1 MTAAPTHTDPVPKST
16 PTGTPKTSAARYV
29 ALKKGAAKSSSP
41 ATSRRNMSEAAA
53 NTADRLKQVMEKG
66 ARAQWWHRRGTKEA
80 GFWYEDVNGGRI
92 TDEAQLERIKRLVI
106 PPSYADVRVSPSE
119 RNNLQVVAVD
129 MAGRIQYRY
138 HADWAAC
145 QARKKYA
152 KTERFGQRLPLLR
165 RVSNEHI
172 AQSGLH
178 KERVLAVVI
187 RLINSLYFRLGSEDS
202 VTRYHTF
209 GITSL
214 RNYHLKM
221 LPGGELL
228 FQFTGKHH
236 IKQRRMFVDAELADV
251 LAEIKALDGDHLFN
265 YVDAQGQPRAVTPQ
279 DVNAYIKA
287 AMGPGF
293 SGKDFRTWGGT
304 LQAAI
309 ALAEMGKT
317 ENPTQ
322 VKKNIV
328 QAVKQVSEKLGN
340 TPSVCRESYIHPIV
354 FERYAQGV
362 TLRDF
367 RPRALRV
374 IRHTHPEYDL
384 EEAELLKLFTT
395 AADCP
400 A

>member
-1 MTAAPTHTDPVPKST
+1 MTAAPKT
-16 PTGTPKTSAARYV
+16 PTTRHAAPKRD
-29 ALKKGAAKSSSP
+29 AAKPSRP
-41 ATSRRNMSEAAA
+41 TASRRNMSEAAA
-53 NTADRLKQVMEKG
+53 NTADRLRQVMEKG
-66 ARAQWWHRRGTKEA
+66 ARAQWWHRCGTKEA
-80 GFWYEDVNGGRI
+80 GFWYEDANGKRI
-92 TDEAQLERIKRLVI
+92 TDEAQLARVHSLVI
-106 PPSYADVRVSPSE
+106 PPSYTDVRVSPSE

-145 QARKKYA
+145 QARKKYE
-152 KTERFGQRLPLLR
+152 KTEHFGANLPLLR
-165 RVSNEHI
+165 KISNEHI
-172 AQSGLH
+172 AQSGLG

-214 RNYHLKM
+214 RNYHLKI
-221 LPGGELL
+221 LPDGELL

-236 IKQRRMFVDAELADV
+236 IRQRRLFADDALTAV
-251 LAEIKALDGDHLFN
+251 LTEIKAVEGTHLFN
-265 YVDAQGQPRAVTPQ
+265 YIDAQGQPRAVTPQ

-304 LQAAI
+304 LQAAT

-317 ENPTQ
+317 DNPAQ
-322 VKKNIV
+322 AKKNIV
-328 QAVKQVSEKLGN
+328 QAVKRVAAQLGN

-362 TLRDF
+362 TLSDF

-374 IRHTHPEYDL
+374 ISHTHPEYDL

-395 AADCP
+395 QPSCP
-400 A
+400 

>member
-1 MTAAPTHTDPVPKST
+1 MTAALKSSTTRHAAPNRDP
-16 PTGTPKTSAARYV
+16 
-29 ALKKGAAKSSSP
+29 AKSSRP
-41 ATSRRNMSEAAA
+41 VASRRNMSEAAA
-53 NTADRLKQVMEKG
+53 DTADRLRQVMEKG
-66 ARAQWWHRRGTKEA
+66 ARAQWWHRRGTKET
-80 GFWYEDVNGGRI
+80 GFWYEDADGTRV

-106 PPSYADVRVSPSE
+106 PPSYTDVRVSPSE

-145 QARKKYA
+145 QARKKYE
-152 KTERFGQRLPLLR
+152 KTEHFGQKLPLLR
-165 RVSNEHI
+165 HISNEHL
-172 AQSGLH
+172 AQTGLS

-187 RLINSLYFRLGSEDS
+187 RLINHLYFRLGSEDS
-202 VTRYHTF
+202 VARYHTF

-214 RNYHLKM
+214 RNYHLKI
-221 LPGGELL
+221 LPGGNLL

-236 IKQRRMFVDAELADV
+236 IRQRRLLVDGDLADA
-251 LAEIKALDGDHLFN
+251 LAEIKAVEGTHLFN
-265 YVDAQGQPRAVTPQ
+265 YLDAQGQPHAVTPQ

-309 ALAEMGKT
+309 ALAETGKT
-317 ENPTQ
+317 GDPRQ
-322 VKKNIV
+322 IKKNIV
-328 QAVKQVSEKLGN
+328 QAVKRVAEQLGN

-354 FERYAQGV
+354 FERYEQGV
-362 TLRDF
+362 TLSDF

-384 EEAELLKLFTT
+384 EEAELLRLFTT
-395 AADCP
+395 QPSCP
-400 A
+400 